1 MRCTC
6 RPSSPVRDSCIC
18 SYLGAISG
26 HDASRLSLRSHAACA
41 GSCKPERHPAM
52 LLCCIHVSTCPV
64 LQSISILQSFRS
76 SLIREGLLKYPRVF
90 VQPNCNSITGT
101 NVAELQRIVTD
112 LSGEVIQSE
121 SKRCLVLKPA
131 DLGQI
136 EQLLFTAYTMVCPGS
151 WTCIRP
157 V

>member
-1 MRCTC
+1 MN
-6 RPSSPVRDSCIC
+6 
-18 SYLGAISG
+18 
-26 HDASRLSLRSHAACA
+26 
-41 GSCKPERHPAM
+41 
-52 LLCCIHVSTCPV
+52 STV

-76 SLIREGLLKYPRVF
+76 SLIREGLLKFPRVF

-131 DLGQI
+131 DIGHT
-136 EQLLFTAYTMVCPGS
+136 EGFVSTTYTMTCPGS
-151 WTCIRP
+151 WICIRP
-157 V
+157 G

>member
-1 MRCTC
+1 M
-6 RPSSPVRDSCIC
+6 
-18 SYLGAISG
+18 
-26 HDASRLSLRSHAACA
+26 
-41 GSCKPERHPAM
+41 
-52 LLCCIHVSTCPV
+52 

-121 SKRCLVLKPA
+121 SKRCLCPKPA
-131 DLGQI
+131 ESSLMKVLVHSSSKNLSW
-136 EQLLFTAYTMVCPGS
+136 QLAG
-151 WTCIRP
+151 IRP